1 MIFPSLFHSN
11 ACYIFFSF
19 SRFNGFLDLKAF
31 LNFIATSN
39 EEIFEYISVYTNGN
53 SIDHHNMSG
62 PGSLGDS
69 SSAPESMSPPPDLPE
84 LPDLP
89 PLPPMGMPVGPGPE
103 VAPYGPMA
111 AYGAH
116 PSYAMHPSPPP
127 AAPYPAGTFNT

>member
-1 MIFPSLFHSN
+1 MIEK
-11 ACYIFFSF
+11 SF
-19 SRFNGFLDLKAF
+19 
-31 LNFIATSN
+31 
-39 EEIFEYISVYTNGN
+39 FEYISVYTNGN

-103 VAPYGPMA
+103 VAPYGPMS

-116 PSYAMHPSPPP
+116 PSYAMHPYPPP
-127 AAPYPAGTFNT
+127 AAPYPAGTFKQLIVSGRKISILCTWQPM